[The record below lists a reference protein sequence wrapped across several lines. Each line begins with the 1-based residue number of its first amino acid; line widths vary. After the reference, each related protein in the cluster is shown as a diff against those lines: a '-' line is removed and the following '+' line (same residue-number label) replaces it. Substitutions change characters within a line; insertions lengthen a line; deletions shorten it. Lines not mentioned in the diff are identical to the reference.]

1 MPPATPSDMYEWDKA
16 PGDNASAAE
25 LFAMLSEV
33 QGPGDRSVAGR
44 AARGGSP
51 SERRSHGRAMRAPRR
66 SDTLSER
73 ELAVLEEI
81 AQGTPT
87 EEVARKLH
95 VSPHTV
101 RTHIKN
107 ILRKLDARTRA
118 HAVAIALSEE
128 AIDGLDRDPGN

>member
-1 MPPATPSDMYEWDKA
+1 MYEWGSD
-16 PGDNASAAE
+16 PSAKLDPAD
-25 LFAMLSEV
+25 LFAMLSDV
-33 QGPGDRSVAGR
+33 QGPGDPGVAGR
-44 AARGGSP
+44 AARGGLP
-51 SERRSHGRAMRAPRR
+51 SDRRSHGRSIRTPRR
-66 SDTLSER
+66 SDSLSER

-128 AIDGLDRDPGN
+128 AIEGLDRDAGQ